1 MSLRLIVDIINYPI
15 YQLCVVYYVRNSG
28 SGISERPDDNSDE
41 NFPDAVS
48 DINIDNVISY
58 LGVDPLM
65 GFSIAFFIMI
75 LDMVD
80 MTIQMNTNLIQTFLA
95 DITRGII
102 HIPSNVQI

>member
-1 MSLRLIVDIINYPI
+1 
-15 YQLCVVYYVRNSG
+15 
-28 SGISERPDDNSDE
+28 
-41 NFPDAVS
+41 
-48 DINIDNVISY
+48 
-58 LGVDPLM
+58 M

-102 HIPSNVQI
+102 HIPTNVQICNFK

>member
-1 MSLRLIVDIINYPI
+1 MYHLLSTLSSINHVF
-15 YQLCVVYYVRNSG
+15 VVYHVH
-28 SGISERPDDNSDE
+28 GISERPDDNSDE
-41 NFPDAVS
+41 NFHDAFS
-48 DINIDNVISY
+48 DINIKNVISY

-65 GFSIAFFIMI
+65 GFSIAFFIMM

>member
-1 MSLRLIVDIINYPI
+1 MS
-15 YQLCVVYYVRNSG
+15 CVVYYIH
-28 SGISERPDDNSDE
+28 GISERPDDNSDE
-41 NFPDAVS
+41 NFHYAFS
-48 DINIDNVISY
+48 DKHVNIQNVISY